1 MLHRLLVLLMTLA
14 LGLVALPGVALAAPT
29 AKDPGKSVADD
40 AAVAFKEQ
48 RFREAAELFEKA
60 YALGTDKFVRLRN
73 AGRAW
78 EEAGKLEYA
87 RTQFQRYLDKVPSG
101 PDHDEVAQRLT
112 RLEARLA
119 EQKAAPV
126 APAAVA
132 VAAPQR
138 EVTSQPAVE
147 ATAPLAQVEATA
159 QPSGKWLA
167 WTLVGGGGA
176 LVAGGVAWL
185 VMTESAN
192 GRLAE
197 QSAAGLY
204 STQKE
209 ADDRSTISRNRI
221 GAASLLGA
229 GAVGIVVGSIL
240 AARPASDSQVGPLWL
255 PGGGGIAWN
264 GRF

>member
-1 MLHRLLVLLMTLA
+1 MWRVVFLSSILSLLV
-14 LGLVALPGVALAAPT
+14 
-29 AKDPGKSVADD
+29 VADAGAKVRLAWQSSD
-40 AAVAFKEQ
+40 INLQA
-48 RFREAAELFEKA
+48 A

-176 LVAGGVAWL
+176 LVAGGVASNQTIRRSLVRFCGESGLRL
-185 VMTESAN
+185 VMPPPALCTDN
-192 GRLAE
+192 GAMIAWTGIERL
-197 QSAAGLY
+197 
-204 STQKE
+204 
-209 ADDRSTISRNRI
+209 
-221 GAASLLGA
+221 LLGLTD
-229 GAVGIVVGSIL
+229 GMDFP
-240 AARPASDSQVGPLWL
+240 ARPRWPLDQN
-255 PGGGGIAWN
+255 AERVHN
-264 GRF
+264 GKA